1 MKNYKNYLIVIL
13 GGLLAISVFTRS
25 TEKSNEYATKT
36 DLKNFQTSKEMKE
49 VITSMIV
56 EMTRLQ
62 GRINDLQDC
71 LNNLEV
77 DSGGSG
83 REVVCL

>member
-1 MKNYKNYLIVIL
+1 MVL
-13 GGLLAISVFTRS
+13 GGLLAISLFTS
-25 TEKSNEYATKT
+25 SNEQSNEYATKA
-36 DLKNFQTSKEMKE
+36 DLKNYQTSKEMKE
-49 VITSMIV
+49 LITSMIL

-77 DSGGSG
+77 DPGGSG

>member
-1 MKNYKNYLIVIL
+1 MKNYKNYLIVTL
-13 GGLLAISVFTRS
+13 GGLLAISLFTSS
-25 TEKSNEYATKT
+25 TGKSNEYATKT

-49 VITSMIV
+49 VIASMIV

-62 GRINDLQDC
+62 VRINDLQDC

-77 DSGGSG
+77 DPGGSG

>member
-13 GGLLAISVFTRS
+13 CGLLAISLFTSS
-25 TEKSNEYATKT
+25 TEKSNDYATKT

-49 VITSMIV
+49 VITSMVV

-77 DSGGSG
+77 DPGGSG

>member
-1 MKNYKNYLIVIL
+1 MKNYKNYLIVVL
-13 GGLLAISVFTRS
+13 GGLLAISLMTS
-25 TEKSNEYATKT
+25 SNENSNDYATKA
-36 DLKNFQTSKEMKE
+36 DLRSYQTSKEMKE
-49 VITSMIV
+49 LITSMVV

-62 GRINDLQDC
+62 GRINDLQNC

-77 DSGGSG
+77 DPGGTG

>member
-1 MKNYKNYLIVIL
+1 MKNYKNYIIVVL
-13 GGLLAISVFTRS
+13 GGLLAISLMTS
-25 TEKSNEYATKT
+25 SNENSNDYATKA
-36 DLKNFQTSKEMKE
+36 DLRSYQTSKEMNE
-49 VITSMIV
+49 LITSMVV

-62 GRINDLQDC
+62 GRINDLQNC

-77 DSGGSG
+77 DPGGTG

>member
-1 MKNYKNYLIVIL
+1 VKNFKNYLIAIL
-13 GGLLAISVFTRS
+13 GVLLAVSLVMS
-25 TEKSNEYATKT
+25 SDEKSTEYATKT
-36 DLKNFQTSKEMKE
+36 DLENYQTGKEMKE
-49 VITSMIV
+49 LLTTMIQ

-77 DSGGSG
+77 DPGGSG

>member
-13 GGLLAISVFTRS
+13 GLLLAVSLVMS
-25 TEKSNEYATKT
+25 PNENSNEYATKS
-36 DLKNFQTSKEMKE
+36 DLKNYQTGKEMKE
-49 VITSMIV
+49 FFTSMVV
-56 EMTRLQ
+56 EITRLQ

-77 DSGGSG
+77 DPGGSG